1 MKLSK
6 LYSNKP
12 ECFQDIIFESGLNV
26 VLAEIRLP
34 ENKKKDTHNLG
45 KTTLG
50 HLLNFLLLAKKNP
63 KFFLF
68 KHLDL
73 FREFIFFLELEL
85 LDGSYITIR
94 RGVQNATKISFKKHE
109 FAQQNFVDLAEDTW
123 DHHDVPFERSLS
135 ILDALLDL
143 RSLKPWTFRKGIG
156 YQLRS
161 QDDYR
166 DVFQLRKFMGKHADW
181 KPFLSHIT
189 GFNADQITSYYEKEK
204 QIDDKKKQ
212 EQIIQNEF
220 GGSLEDISKIEG
232 IILLKQKELEKKQA
246 FLDAFD
252 FRSQDK
258 EHTEKLVDRIDKRIA
273 TLNVERYS
281 LQKNQKKIKDSLDE
295 EQILFHPDDAERLFK
310 EAGILFTGQIKKDF
324 QQLITFNRAITDE
337 RCAYL
342 QEELGE
348 IEDRLKEV
356 NAELDTLGK
365 QRSETLSFLNETN
378 VFNKYKKFSN
388 ELITLKADLSSL
400 ERQRDSLRRLQE
412 LRTSLRKLKEKLEH
426 LQSDIELDVEQQNAD
441 PTCLFSSIRLFFN
454 EIIEEVIDRK
464 ALLNVALNREGHL
477 EFKDEILDES
487 GNATSADSGT
497 TYKKL
502 LCTAFDLAVLRAYLD
517 KKFPHFVFHDG
528 VFESLDDRKKENL
541 LNVIRRYSDLGIQV
555 IITLIDSDLPP
566 KSDRNKEVFG
576 EQEIILTLH
585 DENEQGRLFKMA
597 SW

>member
-6 LYSNKP
+6 LYSNHP
-12 ECFQDIIFESGLNV
+12 NLFQEILFESGLNV

-50 HLLNFLLLAKKNP
+50 HLLNFLLLARRNP

-68 KHLDL
+68 KHLEQ
-73 FREFIFFLELEL
+73 FQKFIFFLELEL

-109 FAQQNFVDLAEDTW
+109 IAQQNFVNLAEDAW

-181 KPFLSHIT
+181 KPFLAHIT

-204 QIDDKKKQ
+204 QIEDKKKQ
-212 EQIIQNEF
+212 EQIIQSEF
-220 GGSLEDISKIEG
+220 GGSLEDISKVEG
-232 IILLKQKELEKKQA
+232 MILLKQKELEKKQA

-258 EHTEKLVDRIDKRIA
+258 EHTEQLVDMIDERIA
-273 TLNVERYS
+273 TLNAECYS
-281 LQKNQKKIKDSLDE
+281 LQKNQKKINDSLEE

-310 EAGILFTGQIKKDF
+310 ESGILFAGQIKKDF
-324 QQLITFNRAITDE
+324 QQLIAFNRAITDE

-342 QEELGE
+342 QEELRE

-412 LRTSLRKLKEKLEH
+412 LRTSLRRLKEKLEH
-426 LQSDIELDVEQQNAD
+426 LQSDIELDVERQNSD
-441 PTCLFSSIRLFFN
+441 PACLFSSIRLFFN
-454 EIIEEVIDRK
+454 EIVEEVIDRK

-487 GNATSADSGT
+487 GNTTSADSGT

-528 VFESLDDRKKENL
+528 VFESLDNRKKENL